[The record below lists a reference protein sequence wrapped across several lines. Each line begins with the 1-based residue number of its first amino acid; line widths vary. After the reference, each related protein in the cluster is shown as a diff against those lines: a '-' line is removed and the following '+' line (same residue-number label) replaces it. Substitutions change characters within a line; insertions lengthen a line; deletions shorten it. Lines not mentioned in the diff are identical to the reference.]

1 MPIKGDVF
9 AKVIQ
14 FLQDLG
20 IVGKCEEEGWNG
32 LSDKILQ
39 TLRVHFR
46 RLIPVRFQPD
56 QQSQIRWTANS
67 SFAPVSDTDIH
78 RPERSMLSHERVE
91 EIQDMDIDDTPSI
104 RTPDPKALPRLAA
117 NGLIKI
123 KWPDAVSVPYF
134 GGRIGD
140 MLFDF
145 CK

>member
-1 MPIKGDVF
+1 MF
-9 AKVIQ
+9 TKVIQ

-46 RLIPVRFQPD
+46 RLIPFRFKPD
-56 QQSQIRWTANS
+56 HQSQIECANS
-67 SFAPVSDTDIH
+67 SPAPVTSDTDIH
-78 RPERSMLSHERVE
+78 RP
-91 EIQDMDIDDTPSI
+91 PSS
-104 RTPDPKALPRLAA
+104 RTLDSKALPRLAA

-123 KWPDAVSVPYF
+123 KWPGSVGMPYF

-145 CK
+145 CKYMLYT